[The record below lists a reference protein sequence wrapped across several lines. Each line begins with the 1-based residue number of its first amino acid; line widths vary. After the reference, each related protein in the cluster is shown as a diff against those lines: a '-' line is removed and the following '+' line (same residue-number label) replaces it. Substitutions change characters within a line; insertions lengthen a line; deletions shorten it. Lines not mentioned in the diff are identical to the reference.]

1 MAEAELGFGEKA
13 TEYFRMINPIEHT
26 RTKDAVQ
33 KYKVEP
39 YVVAGDVY
47 GKGNLAG
54 RGGWTWY
61 TGSSSWL
68 YQAGIESIL
77 GLNVENKELSIK
89 PNISPN
95 WKEYSIRYRYQN
107 SVYHIKVRNPNGKTT
122 GVEKMWINGNEIPEK
137 MIKLDGSGNNY
148 EVEVE
153 M

>member
-1 MAEAELGFGEKA
+1 MAEAKLGFGEKA
-13 TEYFRMINPIEHT
+13 VEYFRMINPIEHAK
-26 RTKDAVQ
+26 TKDAVQ

-39 YVVAGDVY
+39 YVVPADIY

-77 GLNVENKELSIK
+77 GLRIEGNKLYID
-89 PNISPN
+89 PNISPM
-95 WKEYSIRYRYQN
+95 WKEYSIRYRYYSSIYN
-107 SVYHIKVRNPNGKTT
+107 IKIKNLDEKTNGIRRIKINGKEQNE
-122 GVEKMWINGNEIPEK
+122 GVIQ
-137 MIKLDGSGNNY
+137 LDGNGGNY
-148 EVEVE
+148 EIEAE

>member
-1 MAEAELGFGEKA
+1 MAEAKLGFGEKA
-13 TEYFRMINPIEHT
+13 VEYFRMINPIEHSK
-26 RTKDAVQ
+26 TKDAAQ

-39 YVVAGDVY
+39 YVVAADVY

-77 GLNVENKELSIK
+77 GLSIKNNELSIN
-89 PNISPN
+89 PNISAS

-107 SVYHIKVRNPNGKTT
+107 SIYNIKVRNPNEKTNGVQKILLNGK
-122 GVEKMWINGNEIPEK
+122 EIEDK
-137 MIKLDGSGNNY
+137 KIKLDGRGCSY
-148 EVEVE
+148 EVEAE